1 VKFDKPSLK
10 IFQSNAASDVVKLI
24 THFELLVERRVRAQ
38 ETSHQVALAQV
49 ESLEEKCH

>member
-10 IFQSNAASDVVKLI
+10 VFQRNAASDVVKLI
-24 THFELLVERRVRAQ
+24 THFELLVEQRRVRAQ

-49 ESLEEKCH
+49 ESLEEN